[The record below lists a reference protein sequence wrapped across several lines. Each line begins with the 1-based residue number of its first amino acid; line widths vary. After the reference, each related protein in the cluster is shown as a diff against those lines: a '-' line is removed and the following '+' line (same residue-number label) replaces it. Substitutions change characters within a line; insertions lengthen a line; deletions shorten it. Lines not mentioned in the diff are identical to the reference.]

1 MRFMPLIG
9 IHPILTSH
17 MHSLA
22 GHLCP
27 LPFLRDSHKQNN
39 GVPLT
44 VDEPKYTNADIQ
56 AKVLAILTPTGYV
69 DSVSA
74 DGEGPV
80 GLVLDT
86 TSFYA
91 EQGEERGQG
100 RGEGRRVGWGRTCL
114 QWAWCSTQPH
124 STLSRVRRGGGK
136 GAGEG
141 QEGRWGQPLS
151 VGCLVERQRERERS
165 SIRGVGVQ
173 TKGSLWHRQQCCDS
187 SSSMGSGFALVLC
200 HTSSHL
206 RTLLHCLRCGLSLHH
221 HPFMLTPLSRLRLP
235 LCVCHTQVDRS
246 TTLVPCQARTAS

>member
-1 MRFMPLIG
+1 MPPIG
-9 IHPILTSH
+9 IHAILPSH

-22 GHLCP
+22 AHLCP
-27 LPFLRDSHKQNN
+27 LPFLHDSHKQNN

-100 RGEGRRVGWGRTCL
+100 RGEGRRVGGGRTCL
-114 QWAWCSTQPH
+114 QWAWCRTPPP
-124 STLSRVRRGGGK
+124 TLRRGGGGGE
-136 GAGEG
+136 GAGG
-141 QEGRWGQPLS
+141 
-151 VGCLVERQRERERS
+151 
-165 SIRGVGVQ
+165 
-173 TKGSLWHRQQCCDS
+173 
-187 SSSMGSGFALVLC
+187 
-200 HTSSHL
+200 
-206 RTLLHCLRCGLSLHH
+206 
-221 HPFMLTPLSRLRLP
+221 
-235 LCVCHTQVDRS
+235 
-246 TTLVPCQARTAS
+246 